1 MKSFSALRTLVFR
14 IRHGFRGYPG
24 SLAGYLIR
32 VDESLRRY
40 QLDNEADVYE
50 EIIARLPVGGLFVDV
65 GANAGFHSI
74 LAALHMGKKGKVLA
88 VEPVPANLDLLRKNL
103 QLNGLLDMCQIFP
116 FALTETGNLSI
127 RMSVEVGLSPAACI
141 SPESSKILNSISV
154 ATKTLDDICE
164 AADRIPDLIKID
176 VEGAEHEVLKGA
188 RSTLAAGPDLLIE
201 VHRYALPEFGSS
213 EEALTEYL
221 LSFGYRQIRLP
232 QDKSSKLG
240 GYHHSIFTKQ

>member
-1 MKSFSALRTLVFR
+1 MFR

-24 SLAGYLIR
+24 IIAGHSIR

-50 EIIARLPVGGLFVDV
+50 EIIARLPDGGLFVDV
-65 GANAGFHSI
+65 GANVGLHTI
-74 LAALHMGKKGKVLA
+74 LAAFHMGQSGKVLA
-88 VEPVPANLDLLRKNL
+88 VEPVPANLELLRKNL

-116 FALTETGNLSI
+116 FALTETGDLSI
-127 RMSVEVGLSPAACI
+127 RMTVEPGLSPAASI
-141 SPESSKILNSISV
+141 SPTGRNTENSISV

-164 AADRIPDLIKID
+164 AAEKIPDLIKID

-188 RSTLAAGPDLLIE
+188 RRTLALGPDLLIE
-201 VHRYALPEFGSS
+201 VHRYALPQFGSS

-221 LSFGYRQIRLP
+221 LSFGYRQVRLP
-232 QDKSSKLG
+232 KDKASKLG
-240 GYHHSIFTKQ
+240 GYHHSIFTKH

>member
-1 MKSFSALRTLVFR
+1 MFR

-24 SLAGYLIR
+24 TIAGHSIR

-40 QLDNEADVYE
+40 QLDNEADVYA
-50 EIIARLPVGGLFVDV
+50 EIIARLPDGGLFVDV
-65 GANAGFHSI
+65 GANVGLHTI
-74 LAALHMGKKGKVLA
+74 LAAFHMGQRGKVLA
-88 VEPVPANLDLLRKNL
+88 VEPVPANLELLRKNL

-116 FALTETGNLSI
+116 FALTETANLSI
-127 RMSVEVGLSPAACI
+127 RMSVEPGLSPAASI
-141 SPESSKILNSISV
+141 SPTSRNTENSISV

-164 AADRIPDLIKID
+164 AAEKIPDLIKID

-188 RSTLAAGPDLLIE
+188 RRTLAAGPDLLIE

-213 EEALTEYL
+213 QEALTEYL

-240 GYHHSIFTKQ
+240 GYHHSIFTKH